1 MKKWITEI
9 RDWATF
15 FNKHLSDTRYSVI
28 DKTLFPIVKSKSGEL
43 YKIHT
48 DLCTYNESYKQ
59 YNHKDIQM
67 NDIVLDI
74 GANIGAFS
82 LLAAKKCR
90 WVHAYEPVLYNI
102 LCENI
107 KLNTAN
113 NIVPH
118 CVALGDGEPVNI
130 TWQGQTV
137 TVPSLR
143 LGQMIEQSGG
153 NVSFIKMDSEGSEWC
168 IEPEPLLKVHRIEIE
183 FHKYSLHKK
192 LSYGKFLLNEIYE
205 MFETTTKYD
214 AKHDTFWISG
224 VNHDV

>member
-1 MKKWITEI
+1 MKKWITEM

-15 FNKHLSDTRYSVI
+15 FNKHLSDTRYSVV
-28 DKTLFPIVKSKSGEL
+28 DKSLFPIVKSKSGEL

-48 DLCTYNESYKQ
+48 DLCTYNEAYTQ

-90 WVHAYEPVLYNI
+90 WVHAYEPVLFDV
-102 LCENI
+102 LRENI
-107 KLNTAN
+107 ALNAAN

-118 CVALGDGEPVNI
+118 KIALGNGQDVNI
-130 TWQGQTV
+130 TWQGKIV
-137 TVPSLR
+137 TVPSMR
-143 LGQMIEQSGG
+143 LTQMISDIGG
-153 NVSFIKMDSEGSEWC
+153 HCDFLKCDGEGSEWE
-168 IEPEPLLKVHRIEIE
+168 INPSELKDIHRIEIE
-183 FHKYSLHKK
+183 FHQYSKHNHKIIDDIAT
-192 LSYGKFLLNEIYE
+192 F
-205 MFETTTKYD
+205 FHFTTKYD

-224 VNHDV
+224 VNRNV